1 MVDKHLV
8 LRKIS
13 ELEQYLIQIREFS
26 DISISEYSTDWKVQR
41 ISERTLQ
48 IMIETCLDI
57 AAHIISDEK
66 YRTPENYADMF
77 RVLHEHHILGKSLL
91 VSLEKMAK
99 FRNYVVHHYDK
110 IDPHIVVDI
119 LHRNLGDFE
128 KFRTSIISYL
138 KKMESHIRRSIADNQ

>member
-26 DISISEYSTDWKVQR
+26 DISISEYSNDWKVQR
-41 ISERTLQ
+41 IIERTLQ

-57 AAHIISDEK
+57 ASHIISDEK

-77 RVLHEHHILGKSLL
+77 RILCENHILEKSLQF
-91 VSLEKMAK
+91 SLEKMAK

-110 IDPHIVVDI
+110 IEPDIVVGI
-119 LHRNLGDFE
+119 LHKNLKDFE
-128 KFRTSIISYL
+128 KFESSIIRYL
-138 KKMESHIRRSIADNQ
+138 KERRNP